1 MTFTLSSPEGD
12 AGIAVQILVVLYSG
26 ARSGAFLLEESCSR
40 WRECKS
46 TQKLLMQ
53 LTDNSHNSHFCKG
66 SQRLRRL
73 QTNAE
78 PDPGCQA
85 AHDTNLLATRSF
97 NHYWMQCNTGLLPNC
112 CAPVVVIPTTWASLR
127 MQRSSCSRSSVSLS
141 AAA

>member
-1 MTFTLSSPEGD
+1 MSFTLSSLED
-12 AGIAVQILVVLYSG
+12 DVGIAVQILAVLYSG
-26 ARSGAFLLEESCSR
+26 TRSGAFLLEECCSK

-46 TQKLLMQ
+46 THKLLMK
-53 LTDNSHNSHFCKG
+53 LTDNSHNSHICKG

-85 AHDTNLLATRSF
+85 TLDANCFVTRSF
-97 NHYWMQCNTGLLPNC
+97 NHYWMQCNIGLLPNC
-112 CAPVVVIPTTWASLR
+112 CAPVVVIPTTSACLR
-127 MQRSSCSRSSVSLS
+127 MQRSSCSLSSASLS